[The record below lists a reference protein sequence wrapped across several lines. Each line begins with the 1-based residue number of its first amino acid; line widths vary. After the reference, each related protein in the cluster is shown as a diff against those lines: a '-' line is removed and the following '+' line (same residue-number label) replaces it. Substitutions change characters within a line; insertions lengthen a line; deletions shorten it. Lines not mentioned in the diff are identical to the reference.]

1 MLGSAAKATI
11 ETADSILIPVIAF
24 WETAILVRK
33 GRLALKRSQ
42 PVAEGVEVEIRK
54 RNIPIARVVPVT
66 KRHQN
71 RTRLGCGA
79 ATARILSDLTEPFIP
94 EHNWD
99 MLREQ
104 DSDSRS

>member
-1 MLGSAAKATI
+1 MIVLDTH
-11 ETADSILIPVIAF
+11 
-24 WETAILVRK
+24 TAIWW
-33 GRLALKRSQ
+33 SQ
-42 PVAEGVEVEIRK
+42 PVVEGEEVEIRK

-79 ATARILSDLTEPFIP
+79 ATARVLSDLTEPFIP